1 MTLRPLNDKL
11 CASLDAPDGR
21 RLDVRDGK
29 VRGLV
34 LRVSPD
40 GGKAW
45 SVLYRRKIDGR
56 RRRATLG
63 AYPAV
68 GLADARSAALDVL
81 ARVSKGG
88 DPAGEKN
95 RATAGQP
102 VTFGDLCTRYLESYA
117 EQHKRSGHQDRQ
129 MLEKDALPVL
139 RTRALVTLKRADIA
153 DVIQRVVARG
163 SPIQANRL
171 FEVVRGAFNWGM
183 GAGLIETTP
192 CIGLKAPSPEVSR
205 DRTLTDDEVR
215 QLWEG
220 LGDAKMSLAV
230 AQALRILLV
239 TGQRVSEVIGA
250 RRSEL
255 NLDRGAWRLPAE
267 RVKNA
272 SAHEVPLSEMA
283 IALFSEAVARSKD
296 KHLVFPSP
304 IVGAPIAGHSVAKAL
319 KRSLEGL
326 GLKNFTAHD
335 LRRTAASRMAK
346 AGIPRLVVDKLLNHV
361 SADRSTI
368 AGVYDRYSYW
378 REKTE
383 AMDVWASALTAILA
397 RQDPEHNVIRLR
409 RAV

>member
-11 CASLDAPDGR
+11 CTSLNAPDGR

-153 DVIQRVVARG
+153 DCIQRVVARG
-163 SPIQANRL
+163 APIQANRL
-171 FEVVRGAFNWGM
+171 FEVLRGAFNWGM
-183 GAGLIETTP
+183 GAGLIDTTP
-192 CIGLKAPSPEVSR
+192 CLGLKAPSPEASR
-205 DRTLTDDEVR
+205 DRTLSDAEIC

-220 LGDAKMSLAV
+220 LEAAKMSWAV
-230 AQALRILLV
+230 AQSLRILLA

-255 NLDRGAWRLPAE
+255 ALDRKELRLPAE

-272 SAHEVPLSEMA
+272 SPHEVPLSDLAVSLFEE
-283 IALFSEAVARSKD
+283 ALGRSKS
-296 KHLVFPSP
+296 KTLVFPSA
-304 IVGAPIAGHSVAKAL
+304 ITGAPIAGHSVAKAL

-326 GLKNFTAHD
+326 GLRDFTPHD
-335 LRRTAASRMAK
+335 LRRTCATGMAK
-346 AGIPRLVVDKLLNHV
+346 AGVPRLIVDKCLNHV

-368 AGVYDRYSYW
+368 AGVYDRHSYEVEK
-378 REKTE
+378 RE
-383 AMDVWASALTAILA
+383 ALDLWASRLRAILA
-397 RQDPEHNVIRLR
+397 RQEPTTNVVPLR
-409 RAV
+409 RVG

>member
-192 CIGLKAPSPEVSR
+192 CIGLKAPSPEASR
-205 DRTLTDDEVR
+205 DRTLTDDEIR

-220 LGDAKMSLAV
+220 LEAAKMSWAV

-255 NLDRGAWRLPAE
+255 ALDRKEWRLPAE

-272 SAHEVPLSEMA
+272 SPHEVPLSDL
-283 IALFSEAVARSKD
+283 ALSLFEEALARSKS
-296 KHLVFPSP
+296 KTLVFPSA
-304 IVGAPIAGHSVAKAL
+304 ITGSPIAGHSVAKAL
-319 KRSLEGL
+319 KRSLQGL
-326 GLKNFTAHD
+326 RLADFTPHD
-335 LRRTAASRMAK
+335 LRRTCATNLAK
-346 AGIPRLVVDKLLNHV
+346 AGIPRLIVDKTLNHI

-368 AGVYDRYSYW
+368 AGVYDRHSYW

-383 AMDVWASALTAILA
+383 ALDLWAANLSAILA
-397 RQDPEHNVIRLR
+397 GQHPGRNVIPLR
-409 RAV
+409 RTG